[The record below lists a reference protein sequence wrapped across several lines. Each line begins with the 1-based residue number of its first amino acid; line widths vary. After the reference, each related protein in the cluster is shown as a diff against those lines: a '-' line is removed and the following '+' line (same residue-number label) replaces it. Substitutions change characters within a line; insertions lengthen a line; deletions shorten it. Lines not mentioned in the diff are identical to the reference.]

1 MSDDLFY
8 WTFESTR
15 VKDCGVSPIQ
25 VRAFISSL
33 WRFLERRCRQK
44 GVRVE
49 PSCATSSR
57 CWLYYLPSI
66 HSSCPV
72 CYRASV
78 QAPWKQNLARI
89 RSRSFSK
96 GFFNLKHPSLHPRVQ
111 LLDCFPTKQL
121 VPMLVCV
128 CACVYV
134 YASHPH
140 RHTSPP
146 YDYLFFF
153 FFTCQ
158 LQQQRQNYWEAE
170 STQKCPNLFTEPLR
184 GCFLMVEK
192 RDLWRAP
199 APAPS
204 QPGAKLSPCPRMEI
218 PRSLWAASACSSF
231 FPGVLVELPVLL
243 PDR

>member
-8 WTFESTR
+8 WTSESTR

-25 VRAFISSL
+25 ERAFISSL

-49 PSCATSSR
+49 PSSATSSG
-57 CWLYYLPSI
+57 CWLCYLPSI
-66 HSSCPV
+66 QSSCPV

-89 RSRSFSK
+89 RSSSFSK

-111 LLDCFPTKQL
+111 LLDCFPTEQL

-128 CACVYV
+128 CACVFMCMQAIHIV
-134 YASHPH
+134 TPH
-140 RHTSPP
+140 HHMIII
-146 YDYLFFF
+146 FFF
-153 FFTCQ
+153 ARQ

-192 RDLWRAP
+192 GISGEHLLQPP
-199 APAPS
+199 AL
-204 QPGAKLSPCPRMEI
+204 PGAKLSPCPRMEN
-218 PRSLWAASACSSF
+218 PWSLWAASACRSSF
-231 FPGVLVELPVLL
+231 PGILLELPVLF

>member
-8 WTFESTR
+8 WTSESTR

-25 VRAFISSL
+25 ERAFISSL

-49 PSCATSSR
+49 PSCATSSG
-57 CWLYYLPSI
+57 CWLCYLPSI
-66 HSSCPV
+66 QSSCPV

-96 GFFNLKHPSLHPRVQ
+96 GFFNLKHPSLHPRIQ
-111 LLDCFPTKQL
+111 LLDCFPTEQL

-146 YDYLFFF
+146 YDYLIYF

-170 STQKCPNLFTEPLR
+170 STQKCPNLFPEPVHS
-184 GCFLMVEK
+184 CFLMIEK
-192 RDLWRAP
+192 KGSLESTHSSPISAWCQAVPMPKDDPSVPLGSQCLQIFLPWHP
-199 APAPS
+199 A
-204 QPGAKLSPCPRMEI
+204 GTPRLI
-218 PRSLWAASACSSF
+218 P
-231 FPGVLVELPVLL
+231 
-243 PDR
+243 